1 MSHSQ
6 RPVIKFYTG
15 SDAVARKKIRDESA
29 ECKKLLEEEH
39 AVSGKCLYCEA
50 EE

>member
-1 MSHSQ
+1 MSHYR
-6 RPVIKFYTG
+6 RPVFKFYTG
-15 SDAVARKKIRDESA
+15 KEAVARQKIREESA
-29 ECKKLLEEEH
+29 DCKKLLEEEH